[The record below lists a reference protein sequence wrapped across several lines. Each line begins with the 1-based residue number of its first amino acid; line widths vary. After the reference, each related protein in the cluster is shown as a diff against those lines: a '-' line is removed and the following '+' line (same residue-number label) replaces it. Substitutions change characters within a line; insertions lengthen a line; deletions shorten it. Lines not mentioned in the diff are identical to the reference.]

1 MSARRLAAAA
11 LGLVLV
17 SLTPAEGRAAGAPRW
32 LGPDSLA
39 VRDLVRQLA
48 DPAWEGRGIGTA
60 GIDRAAEAIAARFAR
75 AGLTPGGERGTWFQ
89 PIEVTTGVQVRQ
101 PTFVEAGGRRWDAG
115 EAMQP
120 VGFSTNGTLRRR
132 VVFVGHGVTAPG
144 FEWDDYAGI
153 DAHDAI
159 VLVLA
164 QEPGEMDS
172 TSRFDGTFNTPHAEL
187 RTKAINAR
195 EHGALGM
202 LVVHGPK
209 WHAGEP
215 LRAPARDGSGYMTSG
230 LLAAF
235 ISEEV
240 ADALLRASGTTL
252 AAAQERIESER
263 RPHSFALADSATLT
277 VALERTRAVTRN
289 VVGLLPGRDS
299 TRTLV
304 LGAHYDHLGYGGAS
318 SLSPDTHEPH
328 VGADDNASGTTAM
341 LLAAERLAAR
351 KGRPRAATIAFV
363 AFTAEEIGLVGSSHF
378 VDDPPRPFETIE
390 AMINM
395 DMVGRLRED
404 KLSVMGLGTSPAWRG
419 LLENANRGLGAA
431 GFTLRTSDDGYG
443 PSDHSSFYKRDR
455 PVLMLFTGA
464 HEDYH
469 RPTVTWEKVHAA
481 GVARVSRLAEAL
493 LDSLA
498 ARPRIAFSKAK
509 ADTARMGRIAGGG
522 GFGAYLGTIPDY
534 LQTEGG
540 VLLSGVRGGSPAEQ
554 GGLRG
559 GDTIVGFDGIRVD
572 NIYDYTFALRS
583 RKPGQ
588 TVRVNIKRA
597 GEPIELLVTL
607 GRRP

>member
-1 MSARRLAAAA
+1 MNTGPFRLALLAA
-11 LGLVLV
+11 LCAA
-17 SLTPAEGRAAGAPRW
+17 PALGAPARPPQW

-39 VRDLVRQLA
+39 ARALVRQLA
-48 DPAWEGRGIGTA
+48 APVWEGRGIGTA
-60 GIDRAAEAIAARFAR
+60 GIDSAAAFIASRFAR
-75 AGLTPGGERGTWFQ
+75 AGLRPGGEGGTWYQ
-89 PIEVTTGVQVRQ
+89 PLEVTTGVQVRQ
-101 PTFVEAGGRRWDAG
+101 PSFVEVGGRRWDAG
-115 EAMQP
+115 ESMQP
-120 VGFSTNGTLRRR
+120 IGFSTNGTARRR

-144 FEWDDYAGI
+144 FEWDDYAGL
-153 DAHDAI
+153 DVHDAI

-164 QEPGEMDS
+164 QEPGELDS
-172 TSRFDGTFNTPHAEL
+172 TSRFDGTFNTAHAEL

-195 EHGALGM
+195 EHGAIGM
-202 LVVHGPK
+202 LVVNGPR

-230 LLAAF
+230 LLAAH
-235 ISEEV
+235 ISEQV
-240 ADALLRASGTTL
+240 ADALLRSGGTTL
-252 AAAQERIESER
+252 AEAQDRIETGK
-263 RPHSFALADSATLT
+263 RPYVLALPDSATLT
-277 VALERTRAVTRN
+277 VALERTRATTRN

-304 LGAHYDHLGYGGAS
+304 IGAHYDHLGFGGSS
-318 SLSPDTHEPH
+318 SLSPDSHEPH
-328 VGADDNASGTTAM
+328 VGADDNASGTTA
-341 LLAAERLAAR
+341 LVLAAERMAAR
-351 KGRPRAATIAFV
+351 RGAARAPTVAFV

-378 VDDPPRPFETIE
+378 ADDPPRPLATIE

-395 DMVGRLRED
+395 DMVGRLRGER
-404 KLSVMGLGTSPAWRG
+404 LSVMGVGTSPAWRT
-419 LLENANRGLGAA
+419 LLEGANAALGSA
-431 GFTLRTSDDGYG
+431 GFQLRTSDDGYG
-443 PSDHSSFYKRDR
+443 PSDHSSFYKKNL

-469 RPTVTWEKVHAA
+469 RPSDTWEKVHAA

-498 ARPRIAFSKAK
+498 ARPRIAFTRAK
-509 ADTARMGRIAGGG
+509 ADTASMGRIAGGG
-522 GFGAYLGTIPDY
+522 GYGAYLGTIPDY

-588 TVRVNIKRA
+588 TVRVTIRRGA
-597 GEPIELLVTL
+597 ETLELPVTL